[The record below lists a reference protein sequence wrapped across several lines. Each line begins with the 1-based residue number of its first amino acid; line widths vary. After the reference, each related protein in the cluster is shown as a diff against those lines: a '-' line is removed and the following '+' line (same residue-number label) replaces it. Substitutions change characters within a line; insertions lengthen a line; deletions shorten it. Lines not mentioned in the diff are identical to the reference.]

1 MAHMDSAASQRDG
14 MEYQRAMLAVC
25 ETTKRYF
32 EASLATP
39 QDEMEQLEIDVL
51 NALVQWDDE
60 RSV

>member
-1 MAHMDSAASQRDG
+1 MSESAAQDRDG

-51 NALVQWDDE
+51 NAIAHWEAE
-60 RSV
+60 RVR